1 MSHARI
7 IVIDGLVA
15 ADKSSVGRALA
26 RRLGCCFIDTGIMY
40 RALKQVVEKIYNL
53 AVAN

>member
-1 MSHARI
+1 LSQARI
-7 IVIDGLVA
+7 IAIDGLVA

-26 RRLGCCFIDTGIMY
+26 RRLGYCFIDIGIMN
-40 RALKQVVEKIYNL
+40 RALKQVVETIYNL